1 MLDRERGKVDVLLT
15 PACAD
20 LSLRTPRVLLRPV
33 RFGDSVAIK
42 KIKTEPIVQKTQLYG
57 TPRSLQEIKA
67 NFQTRYIASCIPAI
81 SRDEY
86 APEGEEAQGGAW
98 RDEYIW
104 AITVKPAKAG
114 EVKILP
120 AGEVRLQNRLANLDG
135 YVGESESSRSFG
147 NGLKADRQET
157 LRSACPRS
165 DHCGHRKARYGA
177 IRRRQRR
184 RRPSSRARCSTSCTR
199 SCGDRA

>member
-1 MLDRERGKVDVLLT
+1 MQGLTEQPNYAENGGGAPPRTPAPAETPEDAERWAAQLASTKPFSLEPWDVMLDRERPKVDVLLT
-15 PACAD
+15 PSCND
-20 LSLRTPRVLLRPV
+20 LCLRTPRTLLRPV

-57 TPRSLQEIKA
+57 TPKSLQEIKA

-104 AITVKPAKAG
+104 AITVKPGKTA

-120 AGEVRLQNRLANLDG
+120 PGEVRLQNRLTNLDG
-135 YVGESESSRSFG
+135 YVGES
-147 NGLKADRQET
+147 A
-157 LRSACPRS
+157 
-165 DHCGHRKARYGA
+165 
-177 IRRRQRR
+177 
-184 RRPSSRARCSTSCTR
+184 
-199 SCGDRA
+199 